1 VNVSIES
8 GAAALGGPAD
18 SRLRR
23 TLGAFRNYNFRLYF
37 SGQLISQV
45 GAWMQKIGQA
55 WLVLQITHSPIA
67 LGTVAALQFLPILC
81 GSLFAS
87 VLVDR
92 VPKHRLLLVTQTL
105 ALVQAVVLAGLTVT
119 GYIQL
124 WHIYLLAL
132 FLGIVNALD
141 SPARLAF
148 IMELVGRENVV
159 NAVGLNSAMNNGA
172 RLFGPALA
180 GVTIAIWGVGNCFV
194 LNAISF
200 LAVVIGLALM
210 RPAEFQAVPER
221 AEQRKNVASEMGEGL
236 RYIWGRPELVMVTI
250 SMAGLGTFGY
260 NYNTVVPLLAE
271 SALHL
276 GPDGFGLLMTAVG
289 LGALIGAI
297 GVASGG
303 RRPSS
308 RRLLVAGA
316 GFALAQVA
324 VSVAPGFA
332 SAFALLA
339 VMALCSMLFATSSN
353 SILQLGSPDHL
364 RGRVMGIYST
374 LLVGTTPIGSMLTGF
389 MAAAFGIRE
398 TMATWGT
405 LCLLIVGLAAL
416 YGVRNGLIE
425 MPRRFAQPFR
435 GRPDSVAPAALSDL
449 QGRPTL

>member
-1 VNVSIES
+1 MNVSIETGS
-8 GAAALGGPAD
+8 AAVGGLSD
-18 SRLRR
+18 SRLQR
-23 TLGAFRNYNFRLYF
+23 TIGAFRNYNFRLYF
-37 SGQLISQV
+37 FGQLISQV

-105 ALVQAVVLAGLTVT
+105 ALVQSVVLAGLTVT

-148 IMELVGRENVV
+148 IMELVGRDNVV

-180 GVTIAIWGVGNCFV
+180 GLTIAVWGVGNCFV

-210 RPAEFQAVPER
+210 RPSEFQAVPER
-221 AEQRKNVASEMGEGL
+221 AEVRKNVLAEMGEGL
-236 RYIWGRPELVMVTI
+236 RYIFRRPELVMVTI
-250 SMAGLGTFGY
+250 SMAGLGCFGY

-271 SALHL
+271 NALHL

-297 GVASGG
+297 GVASGA

-308 RRLLVAGA
+308 RKLLLAGA
-316 GFALAQVA
+316 GFGLAQVA
-324 VSVAPGFA
+324 VSFAPGFP
-332 SAFALLA
+332 SAFGLLA
-339 VMALCSMLFATSSN
+339 AMALCSMLFATSSN
-353 SILQLGSPDHL
+353 SMLQLGSPDYL

-389 MAAAFGIRE
+389 MAAAVGIRQ

-405 LCLLIVGLAAL
+405 LCLLIVGVAAF
-416 YGVRNGLIE
+416 YGLRTGVIE
-425 MPRRFAQPFR
+425 VPRRIADR
-435 GRPDSVAPAALSDL
+435 LGGGSTSAALSDL
-449 QGRPTL
+449 